1 MAARSRSALVAASDR
16 RFQRFGNFLWSGKGS
31 TGDEREMAKK
41 IASTVV
47 RGDYE
52 VLYEGQEKSNFWEA
66 IGGKEEYTTNKEQT
80 EHRDV
85 IPPRLFHSSYT
96 TDAFRVEEI
105 VNFSQSDLVQED
117 IMLLDAR
124 HVIYIWSGKASSK
137 IERDATTFIPIQY
150 LRTDPAER
158 DEDIPVFFVKQG
170 FEPNTF
176 TGFFKNWNSTLWN
189 ECKSYDELRRELEGK
204 NPVLELNT
212 VLVDGERRFDD
223 FVKYPVEML
232 REEADTLPD
241 DIDKTRREGTYRRL
255 GPSPPSLAV
264 ALDGI
269 KILIKKLRTLE
280 CLLNQLESG
289 VIPSEN

>member
-1 MAARSRSALVAASDR
+1 
-16 RFQRFGNFLWSGKGS
+16 
-31 TGDEREMAKK
+31 MAKK

-52 VLYEGQEKSNFWEA
+52 VLYEVHSTEIRNSISPFLAVELNTTSALTNYATELGQEKSNFWEA

-150 LRTDPAER
+150 LRT
-158 DEDIPVFFVKQG
+158 
-170 FEPNTF
+170 
-176 TGFFKNWNSTLWN
+176 
-189 ECKSYDELRRELEGK
+189 
-204 NPVLELNT
+204 
-212 VLVDGERRFDD
+212 
-223 FVKYPVEML
+223 
-232 REEADTLPD
+232 
-241 DIDKTRREGTYRRL
+241 
-255 GPSPPSLAV
+255 
-264 ALDGI
+264 
-269 KILIKKLRTLE
+269 
-280 CLLNQLESG
+280 
-289 VIPSEN
+289 